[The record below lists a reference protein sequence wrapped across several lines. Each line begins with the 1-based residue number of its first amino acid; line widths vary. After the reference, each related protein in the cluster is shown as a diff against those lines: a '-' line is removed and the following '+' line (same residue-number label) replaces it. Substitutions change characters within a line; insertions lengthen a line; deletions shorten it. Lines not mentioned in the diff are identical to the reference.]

1 MHLSWL
7 ELRDFRSYESLR
19 FTPDPG
25 LNVLLG
31 DNGAGKTNVLEA
43 VGYLSRLRSFRG
55 APDSAL
61 VRTDA
66 KAAVIRGGVE
76 RESGELKVEIELPA
90 EARRRILVNGKRP
103 RRNADVA
110 VEVPLVAFLPDDL
123 DVVKRGPSLRR
134 DYVDEIAAHISP
146 AAGADRTEYDKI
158 VRQRNRFLR
167 DEGHQAD
174 PVTLA
179 VWDERLADVGGR
191 LVATRLSLLE
201 RLESHLAAGY
211 AAVAGQAA
219 DGLRAGYEAWWLRSE
234 DPAGSLAEALV
245 ERRRRDMD
253 QRTTTVGPHRDDVG
267 FYLGERP
274 ARTHASQGEQR
285 SVALALRIAA
295 FSLLEERHGRPPIL
309 LLDDVFSEL
318 DRSRS
323 AGVIDL
329 LPRGQVFVTSARED
343 EVPLAGRRWQ
353 VVNGSIE
360 ELGTTGSGTGPD
372 ID

>member
-7 ELRDFRSYESLR
+7 ELRDFRSYEALW

-25 LNVLLG
+25 LNVLIG

-43 VGYLSRLRSFRG
+43 VGYLSRLRSFRA

-61 VRTDA
+61 VRSGAD
-66 KAAVIRGGVE
+66 AAVIRGGVE
-76 RESGELKVEIELPA
+76 RESGELRVEVELPA
-90 EARRRILVNGKRP
+90 DARRRILVNGKRP

-191 LVATRLSLLE
+191 LVATRLNLLE
-201 RLESHLAAGY
+201 RLEPHLSAGY
-211 AAVAGQAA
+211 ASVAGEGAER
-219 DGLRAGYEAWWLRSE
+219 LRARYEAWWLRPD
-234 DPAGSLAEALV
+234 DPAGALADALL

-253 QRTTTVGPHRDDVG
+253 QRTTTVGPHRDDVAIW
-267 FYLGERP
+267 LGERP

-318 DRSRS
+318 DVNRS

-329 LPRGQVFVTSARED
+329 LPHGQVFVTSARED
-343 EVPLAGRRWQ
+343 EVPLAGKRWQ
-353 VVNGSIE
+353 VVDGSIE
-360 ELGTTGSGTGPD
+360 ELGSPAPGLGAR
-372 ID
+372 